1 MLYSDSAYFNISA
14 GKRYVLFVLSVVMCF
29 IVGSVATAFFMGS
42 TFSIAKL
49 RIAMVVQD
57 IFLFIAPALI
67 FAAIASRRPGWL
79 LQIERGP
86 GRILPLLTLCALVV
100 SVPAMNVVIEWNQ
113 NLTLPDA
120 LAPIEQW
127 MRGAEERAGGTIK
140 SMMGQTSVGSLVMS
154 MLIVGVMAG
163 FSEELFFRG
172 AMQRLIQTT
181 PCNGHVAVW
190 VTAVI
195 FSAIHLQ
202 FFGFFPRLLLGA
214 FFGYI
219 LWWSGSLWLAMLGH
233 VFNNCMAVFFMWMA
247 GRAGISYSSDSVVT
261 GNPTTDCVI
270 AVCSAI
276 LTAIILVQIYRVS
289 KRRKKSLPEL

>member
-1 MLYSDSAYFNISA
+1 MLYTDSAYFNISA

-29 IVGSVATAFFMGS
+29 IVGSVAATFFLGS
-42 TFSIAKL
+42 TFSIAKI

-67 FAAIASRRPGWL
+67 FATIASRRPGWL

-86 GRILPLLTLCALVV
+86 GELLPLLTLCALVV

-120 LAPIEQW
+120 LAPMEQW
-127 MRGAEERAGGTIK
+127 MRGAEERAGETIK
-140 SMMGQTSVGSLVMS
+140 SMMSQTSVGSLVMS
-154 MLIVGVMAG
+154 LLIVGVMAG

-190 VTAVI
+190 VTAII
-195 FSAIHLQ
+195 FSAVHLQ

-233 VFNNCMAVFFMWMA
+233 VFNNCLAVFSMWIA
-247 GRAGISYSSDSVVT
+247 GRSGSTYSTDSVVT
-261 GNPTTDCVI
+261 GNSTTDGII
-270 AVCSAI
+270 AACSAI
-276 LTAIILVQIYRVS
+276 LTAIIVMQIYRVS
-289 KRRKKSLPEL
+289 KRRKKLA